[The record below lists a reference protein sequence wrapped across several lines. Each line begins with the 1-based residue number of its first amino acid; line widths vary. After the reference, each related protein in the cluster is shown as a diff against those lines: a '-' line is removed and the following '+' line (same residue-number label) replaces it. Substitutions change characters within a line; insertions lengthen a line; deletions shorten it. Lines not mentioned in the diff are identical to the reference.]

1 MFHLT
6 VQSQAGHSLDTGHL
20 PEAESH
26 QIVIPTSL
34 LSSVFLPYLTA
45 LTPSTLIPPSPP
57 MQMATTL

>member
-34 LSSVFLPYLTA
+34 LSLCVLCLPA
-45 LTPSTLIPPSPP
+45 LPHCTHSIHTV
-57 MQMATTL
+57 T